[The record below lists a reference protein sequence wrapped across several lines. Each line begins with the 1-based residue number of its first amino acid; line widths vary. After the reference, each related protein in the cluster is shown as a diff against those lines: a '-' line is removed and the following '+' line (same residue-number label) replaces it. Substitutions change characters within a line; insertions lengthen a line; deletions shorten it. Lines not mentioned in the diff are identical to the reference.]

1 MANLVNEKPLLPLT
15 PSFTP
20 EELARNQNDLV
31 MQLQNL
37 LFEYGFRLNRVYPK
51 DATENA
57 TMFRLTDGVTEPAT
71 VSGTA
76 FIYVDIDG
84 GDLKVK
90 FGDGFISVIGADS

>member
-57 TMFRLTDGVTEPAT
+57 NMFRLADGVSAPAT

-76 FIYVDIDG
+76 FIYVDQAD

-90 FGDGFISVIGADS
+90 FGDGFTAVLAADS